1 MDDEK
6 HKYFSKSP
14 VDDEKHKYFSKSLR
28 DDEKQTESTHKQH
41 KHKGNKHLYI

>member
-28 DDEKQTESTHKQH
+28 DDEKQIESTHKQH
-41 KHKGNKHLYI
+41 KHKGNKNLYI